1 VLLPAYG
8 DDFKSAFRRAST
20 PIYPHH
26 RPVGPGEWFARKPK
40 WVRMRPQRKARSM
53 GIDLAFLQ
61 PPLAARFDGV
71 GEGLKVT
78 DRGEEVGPG

>member
-1 VLLPAYG
+1 M
-8 DDFKSAFRRAST
+8 
-20 PIYPHH
+20 PINPNH

-53 GIDLAFLQ
+53 GIGLAFLQ
-61 PPLAARFDGV
+61 PPLALLFGRV
-71 GEGLKVT
+71 GEGLEVT